1 MNARL
6 SQQFV
11 ANALGVSRQAVASW
25 ENGRT
30 EPSLDTIQKLAAL
43 YDVDANWLAF
53 GPGSTQASMDQ
64 EILRIAAKAQAMTML
79 KEKAEYWEN
88 ELRKLIE
95 RAKADLE
102 AGIPSEAK
110 QALER
115 LGGAKRRQA
124 ITNQDEGEDD
134 QSPIEKDDPTE

>member
-25 ENGRT
+25 ENGRA

-43 YDVDANWLAF
+43 YDVDASWLAF
-53 GPGSTQASMDQ
+53 GPGSTQALMDQ

-79 KEKAEYWEN
+79 KEKAEY
-88 ELRKLIE
+88 
-95 RAKADLE
+95 
-102 AGIPSEAK
+102 
-110 QALER
+110 
-115 LGGAKRRQA
+115 
-124 ITNQDEGEDD
+124 
-134 QSPIEKDDPTE
+134 